1 MQKYAI
7 SCKLFKSKSEKNH
20 PRGTAGNSVSIPAFV
35 HI

>member
-7 SCKLFKSKSEKNH
+7 SCKLFKSKSEKN
-20 PRGTAGNSVSIPAFV
+20 PPSGTAGNSVSIPAFV